1 MRTPDT
7 SSAPIDR
14 DNREVSPLFDPMY
27 HSTRVLVGFAQ
38 GLFKQ
43 LPKGQYKWS
52 ADPEVTEIT
61 ITDQMPITNESLSF
75 RPAIIT
81 MQGQSSFMNTTMR
94 SLESVNVHTGHH
106 VFRDIIQGSATF
118 NCVSRNGVEASR
130 LAWFLSS
137 QIKALRVFLQRQGP
151 FVRIGHD
158 VIIMGEQP
166 AGLLLS
172 DPSDGGAFNV
182 PVNVPFF
189 MPHKW
194 EVREPAFIHDSTRV
208 ELTHKNKSD
217 DEDTQ
222 QSYTIT
228 NEVQNG

>member
-1 MRTPDT
+1 VR
-7 SSAPIDR
+7 SSNTHQAPIGR
-14 DNREVSPLFDPMY
+14 ENREVSPLFDPLY
-27 HSTRVLVGFAQ
+27 HSTRVLIGFTQ

-43 LPKGQYKWS
+43 LPKGQYHWS
-52 ADPEVTEIT
+52 PDPEVTEIT
-61 ITDQMPITNESLSF
+61 ITDQIPITTESLAY
-75 RPAIIT
+75 RPAILTI
-81 MQGQSSFMNTTMR
+81 QGQASFLNSAMR
-94 SLESVNVHTGHH
+94 SLETVNTHTGHH
-106 VFRDIIQGSATF
+106 VFRDIIQSSVTF
-118 NCVSRNGVEASR
+118 NCVSRSGVESSR

-158 VIIMGEQP
+158 VILMGEQP

-182 PVNVPFF
+182 PINIPFF

-208 ELTHKNKSD
+208 ELIHKNKSD

-222 QSYTIT
+222 ESYTIT